1 MRDAK
6 AKTRARGIRKESDVG
21 STRTRRVPVE
31 RLSRHESGNRA
42 ESVVGRSRTGEAS
55 VERTKRTGM
64 AVRGDAD
71 ADAVDGTGEAGGE
84 VSATDAAPWQSVQL
98 WGGMRH
104 DSVSARKN
112 AVGARAGP
120 ARVGQCL
127 TQHNT
132 THPTRAGLTISSS
145 RSFALFEEPSDL
157 RNAENIL
164 DGALFE
170 AEADELEGSL
180 LDGRRGYIA
189 VHSDV
194 QVRAPRGVGAP
205 GWQTEKGAVSQDII
219 KPVKIRE
226 KRGWEPNTCCRVLL
240 AKFRTD
246 KCASR
251 TRVEKE
257 GCGGINN
264 TV

>member
-55 VERTKRTGM
+55 VERKKRTGM

-112 AVGARAGP
+112 AVGARAGQYP
-120 ARVGQCL
+120 L
-127 TQHNT
+127 
-132 THPTRAGLTISSS
+132 PGLSRSS
-145 RSFALFEEPSDL
+145 RSRVTSGTQRTSSTGRSSRLKPTSSRGRCWTDA
-157 RNAENIL
+157 
-164 DGALFE
+164 G
-170 AEADELEGSL
+170 GTSL
-180 LDGRRGYIA
+180 
-189 VHSDV
+189 
-194 QVRAPRGVGAP
+194 
-205 GWQTEKGAVSQDII
+205 
-219 KPVKIRE
+219 
-226 KRGWEPNTCCRVLL
+226 C
-240 AKFRTD
+240 
-246 KCASR
+246 
-251 TRVEKE
+251 
-257 GCGGINN
+257 
-264 TV
+264 TVMFK

>member
-120 ARVGQCL
+120 THIGQCL
-127 TQHNT
+127 TTPKH
-132 THPTRAGLTISSS
+132 TRRGQDSQYPLPGLSRSS
-145 RSFALFEEPSDL
+145 RSRVTSGTQRTSSTGRSSKLKPTSSRGRCWTDA
-157 RNAENIL
+157 
-164 DGALFE
+164 G
-170 AEADELEGSL
+170 GTSL
-180 LDGRRGYIA
+180 
-189 VHSDV
+189 
-194 QVRAPRGVGAP
+194 
-205 GWQTEKGAVSQDII
+205 
-219 KPVKIRE
+219 
-226 KRGWEPNTCCRVLL
+226 C
-240 AKFRTD
+240 
-246 KCASR
+246 
-251 TRVEKE
+251 
-257 GCGGINN
+257 
-264 TV
+264 TVMFK